1 MQKSTIIFIL
11 LVLCFTNPAAADFEL
26 SGKLERGENTY
37 LSNQDLLSENVVDYY
52 SYDNFWLKLKKKLD
66 YPNYY
71 YFKVKYYEKLYDEE
85 STYDNRSLDLTGNY
99 TQEFNEI
106 FRNKFKFKLKDKRYI
121 NNRDNSYTSYSFGYQ
136 FRHTVN
142 EKNQYSL
149 DLKKKEYSYVN
160 EYRKNY
166 LINTYKINWQ
176 RDISD
181 KFEIELG
188 YQLKNKEYQYST
200 DSNDRVV
207 QKYSIDFSYDL

>member
-1 MQKSTIIFIL
+1 LQKSTIIFIL

-37 LSNQDLLSENVVDYY
+37 LSNQDLLNENVVDYY

>member
-11 LVLCFTNPAAADFEL
+11 LVLCLTNPAAADFEL

-37 LSNQDLLSENVVDYY
+37 LSNQDLLNENVVDYY

-85 STYDNRSLDLTGNY
+85 STYDNRYLDLTGNY

-136 FRHTVN
+136 FRHIVN
-142 EKNQYSL
+142 EYNQYSL

-160 EYRKNY
+160 DYRKNY

-181 KFEIELG
+181 KLEIELG

>member
-1 MQKSTIIFIL
+1 LQKSTIIFIL

>member
-37 LSNQDLLSENVVDYY
+37 LSNQDLLNENVVDYY

-85 STYDNRSLDLTGNY
+85 ITYDNRFLDLTGNY

-142 EKNQYSL
+142 EYNQYSF

-160 EYRKNY
+160 DYRKNY

-181 KFEIELG
+181 KLEIELG

>member
-37 LSNQDLLSENVVDYY
+37 LSNQDLLNENVVDYY